1 VSTASPPLGSEVRSH
16 HRWGRIVAVGVIAGF
31 TSGLFGVGGGV
42 VIVPALVMVAGFPH
56 KLATGTSLGAIV
68 PISMA
73 GIVGYATAGE
83 VDWAAAAC
91 VAVGAVAGAVAGTRW
106 LLRISTPVLQL
117 GFATAMV
124 LTAAKMFV
132 DDGSGSGRSDLTV
145 GMAAALVA
153 LGLASGVL
161 AGLLGVGGGII
172 IVPVLTL
179 AFGLPHVLAKGTSL
193 AVILPTAVI
202 GTIRN
207 RQSRLTALR
216 PAAAVGLA
224 GIGSAYV
231 ASRLSIGLDPDLSQ
245 ALFAGL
251 VTVAALRLARTG
263 LAGLRAGPA
272 TPGARG
278 PAGDRVPESGE
289 A

>member
-1 VSTASPPLGSEVRSH
+1 
-16 HRWGRIVAVGVIAGF
+16 
-31 TSGLFGVGGGV
+31 
-42 VIVPALVMVAGFPH
+42 
-56 KLATGTSLGAIV
+56 
-68 PISMA
+68 
-73 GIVGYATAGE
+73 
-83 VDWAAAAC
+83 
-91 VAVGAVAGAVAGTRW
+91 
-106 LLRISTPVLQL
+106 
-117 GFATAMV
+117 
-124 LTAAKMFV
+124 MFV
-132 DDGSGSGRSDLTV
+132 DDGSGTGRSDLTV

-216 PAAAVGLA
+216 PAAVVGLA

-251 VTVAALRLARTG
+251 VAVAALRLARTG

-272 TPGARG
+272 SPGARG